1 MARILIVEDEEKIA
15 RFVTLELEHEGYQ
28 VEHASDGRTAVD
40 LALERDYDLILLD
53 VLLPQL
59 NGMEVLRRV
68 RKHKDVPVIMVTA
81 RDAVMDKVA
90 GLDAG
95 ADDYL
100 TKPFA
105 IEELF
110 ARIRVALKRSEAVRA
125 ASGVGGASAG
135 AGIAAARA
143 ETPLRYPRSA
153 TRPRHPPRPP
163 PLRSPWDRL
172 CSIPTAA
179 KSRSAARPSRSRPA
193 SSTSSPCLWRMPR
206 PCSRASASRTKRWAT
221 NTWATPTTST
231 YTSRT
236 CVPRSRTPA
245 APASSRPCAG
255 WAMSAVRN
263 AEAKRVTSI
272 ARAINWGYMWR
283 RLMSYVWLDL
293 LLLVIAAAILVYGYN
308 QTLPDG
314 AFTAGWIPGATVHS
328 MTLTPARDWDPATLI
343 YTVELAHTT
352 KTFPLAQDLVAL
364 WPLYLV
370 VVGWQVISV
379 LNMLGGARRVRRTMA
394 PLNDLA
400 LRVDELGRMQ
410 LSGGK
415 METLEQAIE
424 RASVDSPSV
433 TTGDADL
440 ASIEVALNRL
450 LRQMQEAKLQQMRF
464 VNDASHELRT
474 PIAVIQGY
482 VNMLDRWGKDDPD
495 VLAES
500 IASLKAESEH
510 MQELVEQLLFLARGD
525 AGRTVLRRA
534 DTNLAA
540 LVGEVCEESQM
551 IDATHA
557 YRLAFDAALA
567 SDPRCDAPVDV
578 ALVKQALRVIVQNAA
593 KYSDAGTTV
602 TFAITPDTGTGAI
615 DISVEDE
622 GIGMNQESAAHAFE
636 RFYRADNAR
645 DAGAQGS
652 GLGLAI
658 AKWIVDSHGG
668 VIGVTSAEGVGSRF
682 TIRLPR

>member
-1 MARILIVEDEEKIA
+1 M
-15 RFVTLELEHEGYQ
+15 
-28 VEHASDGRTAVD
+28 
-40 LALERDYDLILLD
+40 
-53 VLLPQL
+53 
-59 NGMEVLRRV
+59 
-68 RKHKDVPVIMVTA
+68 
-81 RDAVMDKVA
+81 
-90 GLDAG
+90 
-95 ADDYL
+95 
-100 TKPFA
+100 
-105 IEELF
+105 
-110 ARIRVALKRSEAVRA
+110 
-125 ASGVGGASAG
+125 
-135 AGIAAARA
+135 
-143 ETPLRYPRSA
+143 
-153 TRPRHPPRPP
+153 
-163 PLRSPWDRL
+163 
-172 CSIPTAA
+172 
-179 KSRSAARPSRSRPA
+179 
-193 SSTSSPCLWRMPR
+193 
-206 PCSRASASRTKRWAT
+206 
-221 NTWATPTTST
+221 
-231 YTSRT
+231 
-236 CVPRSRTPA
+236 
-245 APASSRPCAG
+245 
-255 WAMSAVRN
+255 
-263 AEAKRVTSI
+263 
-272 ARAINWGYMWR
+272 
-283 RLMSYVWLDL
+283 
-293 LLLVIAAAILVYGYN
+293 
-308 QTLPDG
+308 
-314 AFTAGWIPGATVHS
+314 
-328 MTLTPARDWDPATLI
+328 
-343 YTVELAHTT
+343 
-352 KTFPLAQDLVAL
+352 
-364 WPLYLV
+364 
-370 VVGWQVISV
+370 

-410 LSGGK
+410 PSGGK

-534 DTNLAA
+534 NTNLAA

-551 IDATHA
+551 IDTEHT
-557 YRLAFDAALA
+557 YRLAFDAALV

-593 KYSDAGTTV
+593 KYSDAGTPI
-602 TFAITPDTGTGAI
+602 TFGVAPDAGAGTI
-615 DISVEDE
+615 DINVEDE

-668 VIGVTSAEGVGSRF
+668 VIGVTSVEVSAAALRFACHGRDALGINKGIRPYGPIPLLTKAACALVAAQVHGEAGELALKVHEFGAAVGQQHARLLVNLEPALGKPLLGRIDVVDGKANVALSATTVLLHDLDQRIVKVRNGGLDDGQAHHRREQLRDLQGVCRVGGVNAHMGNAHAEELDRIGVLLTHTGSAY
-682 TIRLPR
+682 

>member
-1 MARILIVEDEEKIA
+1 M
-15 RFVTLELEHEGYQ
+15 
-28 VEHASDGRTAVD
+28 
-40 LALERDYDLILLD
+40 
-53 VLLPQL
+53 
-59 NGMEVLRRV
+59 
-68 RKHKDVPVIMVTA
+68 
-81 RDAVMDKVA
+81 
-90 GLDAG
+90 
-95 ADDYL
+95 
-100 TKPFA
+100 
-105 IEELF
+105 
-110 ARIRVALKRSEAVRA
+110 
-125 ASGVGGASAG
+125 
-135 AGIAAARA
+135 
-143 ETPLRYPRSA
+143 
-153 TRPRHPPRPP
+153 
-163 PLRSPWDRL
+163 
-172 CSIPTAA
+172 
-179 KSRSAARPSRSRPA
+179 SAAR
-193 SSTSSPCLWRMPR
+193 
-206 PCSRASASRTKRWAT
+206 
-221 NTWATPTTST
+221 NT
-231 YTSRT
+231 
-236 CVPRSRTPA
+236 
-245 APASSRPCAG
+245 
-255 WAMSAVRN
+255 
-263 AEAKRVTSI
+263 EAKRVTSI
-272 ARAINWGYMWR
+272 ARAINWSYMWR

-293 LLLVIAAAILVYGYN
+293 LLVVIVAAILVYGYN
-308 QTLPDG
+308 QTLPNG
-314 AFTAGWIPGATVHS
+314 AFTAGWIPSATVRG
-328 MTLTPARDWDPATLI
+328 MTLTPARGWDLTTLT
-343 YTVELAHTT
+343 YTVELARTT
-352 KTFPLAQDLVAL
+352 KTFPLAQDLVTL

-370 VVGWQVISV
+370 VVGCRSS
-379 LNMLGGARRVRRTMA
+379 ACSTCSAAPPRAPHHA

-410 LSGGK
+410 LAGGK

-482 VNMLDRWGKDDPD
+482 VNMLDRWGKNDPD

-500 IASLKAESEH
+500 IASLKAENEH

-534 DTNLAA
+534 NTNLAA

-551 IDATHA
+551 IDTEHT
-557 YRLAFDAALA
+557 YRLAFDASLV

-593 KYSDAGTTV
+593 KYSDVGTTV
-602 TFAITPDTGTGAI
+602 TFGITPDAGAGTI

-658 AKWIVDSHGG
+658 AKWIVDSHAASS
-668 VIGVTSAEGVGSRF
+668 V
-682 TIRLPR
+682 

>member
-1 MARILIVEDEEKIA
+1 M
-15 RFVTLELEHEGYQ
+15 
-28 VEHASDGRTAVD
+28 
-40 LALERDYDLILLD
+40 
-53 VLLPQL
+53 
-59 NGMEVLRRV
+59 
-68 RKHKDVPVIMVTA
+68 
-81 RDAVMDKVA
+81 
-90 GLDAG
+90 
-95 ADDYL
+95 
-100 TKPFA
+100 
-105 IEELF
+105 
-110 ARIRVALKRSEAVRA
+110 
-125 ASGVGGASAG
+125 
-135 AGIAAARA
+135 
-143 ETPLRYPRSA
+143 
-153 TRPRHPPRPP
+153 
-163 PLRSPWDRL
+163 
-172 CSIPTAA
+172 
-179 KSRSAARPSRSRPA
+179 SAA
-193 SSTSSPCLWRMPR
+193 
-206 PCSRASASRTKRWAT
+206 
-221 NTWATPTTST
+221 
-231 YTSRT
+231 
-236 CVPRSRTPA
+236 
-245 APASSRPCAG
+245 
-255 WAMSAVRN
+255 RN

-272 ARAINWGYMWR
+272 ARAINWSYMWR

-293 LLLVIAAAILVYGYN
+293 LLVVIAAAILVYGYN
-308 QTLPDG
+308 QTLPDS
-314 AFTAGWIPGATVHS
+314 AFTAGWIPGATVRGMS
-328 MTLTPARDWDPATLI
+328 LKPARGWDLTTLT
-343 YTVELAHTT
+343 YTVELARTT
-352 KTFPLAQDLVAL
+352 KTFPLAQDLIAL
-364 WPLYLV
+364 WPLYIV
-370 VVGWQVISV
+370 VVGWQVISM
-379 LNMLGGARRVRRTMA
+379 LDMLGGARRVRRTMA

-424 RASVDSPSV
+424 RASVDS
-433 TTGDADL
+433 DL

-534 DTNLAA
+534 HTNLAA

-551 IDATHA
+551 IDAGHT
-557 YRLAFDAALA
+557 YRLAFDAALI
-567 SDPRCDAPVDV
+567 SDPRCDASVDV

-593 KYSDAGTTV
+593 KYSDAGTPISFGV
-602 TFAITPDTGTGAI
+602 APDAGAGTI

-668 VIGVTSAEGVGSRF
+668 VIGVTSVEGVGSRF

>member
-1 MARILIVEDEEKIA
+1 M
-15 RFVTLELEHEGYQ
+15 
-28 VEHASDGRTAVD
+28 S
-40 LALERDYDLILLD
+40 
-53 VLLPQL
+53 
-59 NGMEVLRRV
+59 
-68 RKHKDVPVIMVTA
+68 
-81 RDAVMDKVA
+81 VA
-90 GLDAG
+90 
-95 ADDYL
+95 
-100 TKPFA
+100 
-105 IEELF
+105 
-110 ARIRVALKRSEAVRA
+110 
-125 ASGVGGASAG
+125 
-135 AGIAAARA
+135 
-143 ETPLRYPRSA
+143 
-153 TRPRHPPRPP
+153 
-163 PLRSPWDRL
+163 
-172 CSIPTAA
+172 
-179 KSRSAARPSRSRPA
+179 
-193 SSTSSPCLWRMPR
+193 
-206 PCSRASASRTKRWAT
+206 
-221 NTWATPTTST
+221 
-231 YTSRT
+231 
-236 CVPRSRTPA
+236 
-245 APASSRPCAG
+245 
-255 WAMSAVRN
+255 RN
-263 AEAKRVTSI
+263 AETKRVTSI
-272 ARAINWGYMWR
+272 ARAINWSYMWR

-293 LLLVIAAAILVYGYN
+293 LLVVIAAAILVYGYN

-314 AFTAGWIPGATVHS
+314 AFTAGWIPGATVHGMS
-328 MTLTPARDWDPATLI
+328 LTPSRGWDPATLT
-343 YTVELAHTT
+343 YTVELARTT
-352 KTFPLAQDLVAL
+352 KTFPLAQDLVML

-370 VVGWQVISV
+370 VAGWQVISV
-379 LNMLGGARRVRRTMA
+379 LDMLGGARRVRRTMA

-525 AGRTVLRRA
+525 AGRTVLRRVN
-534 DTNLAA
+534 TNLAA

-551 IDATHA
+551 IDAAHA
-557 YRLAFDAALA
+557 YRLAFDTAFA
-567 SDPRCDAPVDV
+567 SDPRCDASVDV

-593 KYSDAGTTV
+593 KYSSAGTTV
-602 TFAITPDTGTGAI
+602 TFGITPDAGMGTI

-668 VIGVTSAEGVGSRF
+668 VIGVTSVEGVGSRF
-682 TIRLPR
+682 SIRLPR

>member
-1 MARILIVEDEEKIA
+1 M
-15 RFVTLELEHEGYQ
+15 
-28 VEHASDGRTAVD
+28 
-40 LALERDYDLILLD
+40 
-53 VLLPQL
+53 
-59 NGMEVLRRV
+59 
-68 RKHKDVPVIMVTA
+68 
-81 RDAVMDKVA
+81 
-90 GLDAG
+90 
-95 ADDYL
+95 
-100 TKPFA
+100 
-105 IEELF
+105 
-110 ARIRVALKRSEAVRA
+110 
-125 ASGVGGASAG
+125 
-135 AGIAAARA
+135 
-143 ETPLRYPRSA
+143 
-153 TRPRHPPRPP
+153 
-163 PLRSPWDRL
+163 
-172 CSIPTAA
+172 
-179 KSRSAARPSRSRPA
+179 SAA
-193 SSTSSPCLWRMPR
+193 
-206 PCSRASASRTKRWAT
+206 
-221 NTWATPTTST
+221 
-231 YTSRT
+231 
-236 CVPRSRTPA
+236 
-245 APASSRPCAG
+245 
-255 WAMSAVRN
+255 RN

-272 ARAINWGYMWR
+272 ARAINWSYMWR

-293 LLLVIAAAILVYGYN
+293 LLVVIAAAILVYGYN
-308 QTLPDG
+308 QTLPDS
-314 AFTAGWIPGATVHS
+314 AFTAGWIPGATVRGMS
-328 MTLTPARDWDPATLI
+328 LKPARGWDLTTLT
-343 YTVELAHTT
+343 YTVELARTT
-352 KTFPLAQDLVAL
+352 KTFPLAQDLIAL
-364 WPLYLV
+364 WPLYIV
-370 VVGWQVISV
+370 VVGWQVISM
-379 LNMLGGARRVRRTMA
+379 LDMLGGARRVRRTMA

-482 VNMLDRWGKDDPD
+482 VNMLERWGKDDPD

-510 MQELVEQLLFLARGD
+510 MLFLARVD

-534 DTNLAA
+534 HTNLAA
-540 LVGEVCEESQM
+540 LVGEACEESQM
-551 IDATHA
+551 IDAGHT
-557 YRLAFDAALA
+557 YRLAFDAALI
-567 SDPRCDAPVDV
+567 SDPRCDASVDV

-593 KYSDAGTTV
+593 KYSDAGTPISFGV
-602 TFAITPDTGTGAI
+602 APDAGAGTI

-668 VIGVTSAEGVGSRF
+668 VIGVTSVEGVGSRF

>member
-1 MARILIVEDEEKIA
+1 M
-15 RFVTLELEHEGYQ
+15 
-28 VEHASDGRTAVD
+28 S
-40 LALERDYDLILLD
+40 
-53 VLLPQL
+53 
-59 NGMEVLRRV
+59 
-68 RKHKDVPVIMVTA
+68 
-81 RDAVMDKVA
+81 VA
-90 GLDAG
+90 
-95 ADDYL
+95 
-100 TKPFA
+100 
-105 IEELF
+105 
-110 ARIRVALKRSEAVRA
+110 
-125 ASGVGGASAG
+125 
-135 AGIAAARA
+135 
-143 ETPLRYPRSA
+143 
-153 TRPRHPPRPP
+153 
-163 PLRSPWDRL
+163 
-172 CSIPTAA
+172 
-179 KSRSAARPSRSRPA
+179 
-193 SSTSSPCLWRMPR
+193 
-206 PCSRASASRTKRWAT
+206 
-221 NTWATPTTST
+221 
-231 YTSRT
+231 
-236 CVPRSRTPA
+236 
-245 APASSRPCAG
+245 
-255 WAMSAVRN
+255 RN
-263 AEAKRVTSI
+263 AETKRVTSI
-272 ARAINWGYMWR
+272 ARAINWSYMWR
-283 RLMSYVWLDL
+283 RLVSYVWLDL
-293 LLLVIAAAILVYGYN
+293 LLVVIAAAILVYGYN
-308 QTLPDG
+308 QTLPDS
-314 AFTAGWIPGATVHS
+314 AFTAGWIPGATVHGMS
-328 MTLTPARDWDPATLI
+328 LTPARGWDLTTLT
-343 YTVELAHTT
+343 YTVELARTS
-352 KTFPLAQDLVAL
+352 KTFPLAQDLVTL

-482 VNMLDRWGKDDPD
+482 VNMLDRWGKDDPA

-525 AGRTVLRRA
+525 AGRTVLRRVN
-534 DTNLAA
+534 TNLAA

-551 IDATHA
+551 IDAGHT
-557 YRLAFDAALA
+557 YWLAFDAAFA
-567 SDPRCDAPVDV
+567 SDPRCDASVDV

-602 TFAITPDTGTGAI
+602 TFGITPEAGTGAV
-615 DISVEDE
+615 DIAVEDE
-622 GIGMNQESAAHAFE
+622 GIGMNQESADHAFE

-668 VIGVTSAEGVGSRF
+668 VIGVTSVEGVGSRF

>member
-1 MARILIVEDEEKIA
+1 M
-15 RFVTLELEHEGYQ
+15 
-28 VEHASDGRTAVD
+28 
-40 LALERDYDLILLD
+40 
-53 VLLPQL
+53 
-59 NGMEVLRRV
+59 
-68 RKHKDVPVIMVTA
+68 
-81 RDAVMDKVA
+81 
-90 GLDAG
+90 
-95 ADDYL
+95 
-100 TKPFA
+100 
-105 IEELF
+105 
-110 ARIRVALKRSEAVRA
+110 
-125 ASGVGGASAG
+125 
-135 AGIAAARA
+135 
-143 ETPLRYPRSA
+143 
-153 TRPRHPPRPP
+153 
-163 PLRSPWDRL
+163 
-172 CSIPTAA
+172 
-179 KSRSAARPSRSRPA
+179 SAAR
-193 SSTSSPCLWRMPR
+193 
-206 PCSRASASRTKRWAT
+206 
-221 NTWATPTTST
+221 
-231 YTSRT
+231 
-236 CVPRSRTPA
+236 
-245 APASSRPCAG
+245 
-255 WAMSAVRN
+255 N
-263 AEAKRVTSI
+263 AETKRVTSI
-272 ARAINWGYMWR
+272 ARAINWSYMWR
-283 RLMSYVWLDL
+283 RLMSHIWLDL

-314 AFTAGWIPGATVHS
+314 AFTAGWIPSATVHG

-352 KTFPLAQDLVAL
+352 KTFPLAQDLVTL

-534 DTNLAA
+534 NTNLAA

-551 IDATHA
+551 IDAEHT
-557 YRLAFDAALA
+557 YRLAFDALLA

-593 KYSDAGTTV
+593 KYSDAGTTI
-602 TFAITPDTGTGAI
+602 TFGITPNAGMGTI

-668 VIGVTSAEGVGSRF
+668 VIGVTSVEGVGSRF

>member
-1 MARILIVEDEEKIA
+1 
-15 RFVTLELEHEGYQ
+15 
-28 VEHASDGRTAVD
+28 
-40 LALERDYDLILLD
+40 
-53 VLLPQL
+53 
-59 NGMEVLRRV
+59 
-68 RKHKDVPVIMVTA
+68 
-81 RDAVMDKVA
+81 
-90 GLDAG
+90 
-95 ADDYL
+95 
-100 TKPFA
+100 
-105 IEELF
+105 
-110 ARIRVALKRSEAVRA
+110 
-125 ASGVGGASAG
+125 
-135 AGIAAARA
+135 
-143 ETPLRYPRSA
+143 
-153 TRPRHPPRPP
+153 
-163 PLRSPWDRL
+163 
-172 CSIPTAA
+172 
-179 KSRSAARPSRSRPA
+179 
-193 SSTSSPCLWRMPR
+193 
-206 PCSRASASRTKRWAT
+206 
-221 NTWATPTTST
+221 
-231 YTSRT
+231 
-236 CVPRSRTPA
+236 
-245 APASSRPCAG
+245 
-255 WAMSAVRN
+255 MSAVRN

-293 LLLVIAAAILVYGYN
+293 LLMVIAAAILVYGYN

-314 AFTAGWIPGATVHS
+314 AFTAGWIPGVAVHGMS
-328 MTLTPARDWDPATLI
+328 LVPARGWDLATLT
-343 YTVELAHTT
+343 YTVELARTT
-352 KTFPLAQDLVAL
+352 KTFPLAQDLVTL
-364 WPLYLV
+364 W
-370 VVGWQVISV
+370 
-379 LNMLGGARRVRRTMA
+379 

-415 METLEQAIE
+415 METLEQAIV

-433 TTGDADL
+433 ATGDADL

-534 DTNLAA
+534 HTNLAA
-540 LVGEVCEESQM
+540 LVSEVCEESQM
-551 IDATHA
+551 IDAAHT
-557 YRLAFDAALA
+557 YRLAFDAALV
-567 SDPRCDAPVDV
+567 SDPRCAAPVDV

-593 KYSDAGTTV
+593 KYSDAGTPISFGV
-602 TFAITPDTGTGAI
+602 APDAGAGTI

-668 VIGVTSAEGVGSRF
+668 VIGVTSVEGVGSRF

>member
-1 MARILIVEDEEKIA
+1 M
-15 RFVTLELEHEGYQ
+15 
-28 VEHASDGRTAVD
+28 
-40 LALERDYDLILLD
+40 
-53 VLLPQL
+53 
-59 NGMEVLRRV
+59 
-68 RKHKDVPVIMVTA
+68 
-81 RDAVMDKVA
+81 
-90 GLDAG
+90 
-95 ADDYL
+95 
-100 TKPFA
+100 
-105 IEELF
+105 
-110 ARIRVALKRSEAVRA
+110 
-125 ASGVGGASAG
+125 
-135 AGIAAARA
+135 
-143 ETPLRYPRSA
+143 
-153 TRPRHPPRPP
+153 
-163 PLRSPWDRL
+163 
-172 CSIPTAA
+172 
-179 KSRSAARPSRSRPA
+179 SAAR
-193 SSTSSPCLWRMPR
+193 
-206 PCSRASASRTKRWAT
+206 
-221 NTWATPTTST
+221 
-231 YTSRT
+231 
-236 CVPRSRTPA
+236 
-245 APASSRPCAG
+245 
-255 WAMSAVRN
+255 N
-263 AEAKRVTSI
+263 AETKRVTSI
-272 ARAINWGYMWR
+272 ARAINRSYMWR
-283 RLMSYVWLDL
+283 RLASYIWLDL
-293 LLLVIAAAILVYGYN
+293 WLLVAAAAILIYGYN

-314 AFTAGWIPGATVHS
+314 AFTAGWIPGAAVHGMS
-328 MTLTPARDWDPATLI
+328 LTPAHGWDPATLT
-343 YTVELAHTT
+343 YTVELARTT
-352 KTFPLAQDLVAL
+352 KTFPLAQDLIAL

-370 VVGWQVISV
+370 VAGGQVISV

-400 LRVDELGRMQ
+400 LRVDELSRMQ

-534 DTNLAA
+534 HTNLAA

-551 IDATHA
+551 IDTEHT
-557 YRLAFDAALA
+557 YRLAYDTTLA
-567 SDPRCDAPVDV
+567 NDPRCDASVDV

-593 KYSDAGTTV
+593 KYSNAGTTV
-602 TFAITPDTGTGAI
+602 TFGITTDAGMGTI
-615 DISVEDE
+615 DIAVEDE

-668 VIGVTSAEGVGSRF
+668 VIGVTSVEGVGSRF

>member
-1 MARILIVEDEEKIA
+1 M
-15 RFVTLELEHEGYQ
+15 
-28 VEHASDGRTAVD
+28 
-40 LALERDYDLILLD
+40 
-53 VLLPQL
+53 
-59 NGMEVLRRV
+59 
-68 RKHKDVPVIMVTA
+68 
-81 RDAVMDKVA
+81 
-90 GLDAG
+90 
-95 ADDYL
+95 
-100 TKPFA
+100 
-105 IEELF
+105 
-110 ARIRVALKRSEAVRA
+110 
-125 ASGVGGASAG
+125 
-135 AGIAAARA
+135 
-143 ETPLRYPRSA
+143 
-153 TRPRHPPRPP
+153 
-163 PLRSPWDRL
+163 
-172 CSIPTAA
+172 
-179 KSRSAARPSRSRPA
+179 SAAR
-193 SSTSSPCLWRMPR
+193 
-206 PCSRASASRTKRWAT
+206 
-221 NTWATPTTST
+221 
-231 YTSRT
+231 
-236 CVPRSRTPA
+236 
-245 APASSRPCAG
+245 
-255 WAMSAVRN
+255 N
-263 AEAKRVTSI
+263 AETKRVTSI
-272 ARAINWGYMWR
+272 ARAINWSYMWR
-283 RLMSYVWLDL
+283 RLASYIWFDL
-293 LLLVIAAAILVYGYN
+293 LLLVVAAAILVYGYN
-308 QTLPDG
+308 QTLPAG
-314 AFTAGWIPGATVHS
+314 TFTAGWIPSSAVRS
-328 MTLTPARDWDPATLI
+328 MSLTPARGWDLTTLT
-343 YTVELAHTT
+343 YTVELTRGV
-352 KTFPLAQDLVAL
+352 KSFPLAQDLMAL
-364 WPLYLV
+364 WPLYIV

-394 PLNDLA
+394 PL
-400 LRVDELGRMQ
+400 GRMQ
-410 LSGGK
+410 LAGGK

-525 AGRTVLRRA
+525 AGRTVLRRV

-540 LVGEVCEESQM
+540 LLGEVCEESQM
-551 IDATHA
+551 IDAGHT
-557 YRLAFDAALA
+557 YRLAYDAALVGN
-567 SDPRCDAPVDV
+567 PRCNAPVDV

-593 KYSDAGTTV
+593 KYSDAGTTI
-602 TFAITPDTGTGAI
+602 TFGVTPDAGTGTI

-668 VIGVTSAEGVGSRF
+668 VIGVTSVEGVGSRF